1 MTDGK
6 TTKWKKDGKTNTGHL
21 IFSYTVYLDTVYMY
35 TKFEEAGITRIVRES
50 DYSPASQLFLQG
62 EKNNDR

>member
-1 MTDGK
+1 MLVTDRQFE
-6 TTKWKKDGKTNTGHL
+6 TFQLDMSENIRKKNK
-21 IFSYTVYLDTVYMY
+21 
-35 TKFEEAGITRIVRES
+35 KTRIVRES

>member
-1 MTDGK
+1 M
-6 TTKWKKDGKTNTGHL
+6 
-21 IFSYTVYLDTVYMY
+21 IFKIKIFYSSLYDVQYYT
-35 TKFEEAGITRIVRES
+35 EQTRIVRES

>member
-1 MTDGK
+1 M
-6 TTKWKKDGKTNTGHL
+6 
-21 IFSYTVYLDTVYMY
+21 IFNE
-35 TKFEEAGITRIVRES
+35 KFNFQIKIACANYPQVRCEAETRIVRES